1 MASSR
6 LLVVDDEPNIRQ
18 FLTQVLENAGYV
30 VQSAS
35 SGREALR
42 CLVESGPFDLL
53 LTDIRM
59 DYGDGVELLTEAKNL
74 YSDLAVILFT
84 GYATVQSAVAA
95 VRHGAS
101 DYLLKPVR
109 NEDLIKTVES
119 ALEARAR
126 QSRREQ
132 AEQVLSQMQ
141 GLIQQFDE
149 RHLPDTK
156 ALPLSL
162 TCGDLVLDKAA
173 FRATLNGHILE
184 LTPTEFRLLS
194 ELARAPGVT
203 LDYGRLVQASCGYTC
218 PRTKAREIIGG
229 HIANLRNKMK
239 ISHGQPLYI
248 DSIRGVG
255 YRLIP
260 LLAPRN

>member
-1 MASSR
+1 MGSSR
-6 LLVVDDEPNIRQ
+6 LLVVDDEPAIRQ
-18 FLTQVLENAGYV
+18 FLTQVLENEGYA
-30 VQSAS
+30 VQVAS

-59 DYGDGVELLTEAKNL
+59 DNGDGVELLTAAKTL
-74 YSDLAVILFT
+74 SPDLVVILFT

-109 NEDLIKTVES
+109 NEDLIATVRS
-119 ALEARAR
+119 SLETRAR
-126 QSRREQ
+126 QRRREQ
-132 AEQVLSQMQ
+132 AEQVLGQMQ
-141 GLIQQFDE
+141 GLIQQFDQ
-149 RHLPDTK
+149 RSQPGTQ
-156 ALPLSL
+156 AMPMTL
-162 TCGDLVLDKAA
+162 TCGVLALDKGA

-184 LTPTEFRLLS
+184 LTPTEFRLLV
-194 ELARAPGVT
+194 ELAHAPGVT
-203 LDYGRLVQASCGYTC
+203 LDYGRLVQAACGYTC
-218 PRTKAREIIGG
+218 TRTEAREIIGG
-229 HIANLRNKMK
+229 HIANLRHKMK
-239 ISHGQPLYI
+239 IESGQPLYI

-260 LLAPRN
+260 PLQY